1 MKRKIIIL
9 TIFVSVLLAFT
20 GCMSASHLGHGGG
33 GTSYQSDSHTSHQSG
48 GGSHS
53 GGCH

>member
-1 MKRKIIIL
+1 MKRKIVRLVVI
-9 TIFVSVLLAFT
+9 VSVLFAFT
-20 GCMSASHLGHGGG
+20 GCMGVSHLGHSGGG
-33 GTSYQSDSHTSHQSG
+33 STYQSYGHASHQSG

>member
-9 TIFVSVLLAFT
+9 TIYFSVLLAFS

-33 GTSYQSDSHTSHQSG
+33 DSHASHQSG